1 MEQKILNPQPTEKNP
16 YIVEDYPWGFKK
28 CKARFYVESVKKKG
42 DRFVKQT
49 QNPKTLLW
57 CKPKKSTYSAVIVA
71 VIITQDGRDFIKSR
85 SVDMNS
91 SAEKYK
97 QAMETLKDFEFNDIQ
112 KEKLKVMRAYIK
124 AYEGVTFECVEMTGK
139 SEEEIKEHENGQ
151 DKIMNHINNS
161 VAVNYAN
168 DTGSL

>member
-49 QNPKTLLW
+49 QNPKTKVW
-57 CKPKKSTYSAVIVA
+57 NKPKKSTYSAVMIVFRKDNGH
-71 VIITQDGRDFIKSR
+71 ITYKSI
-85 SVDMNS
+85 DMNS

>member
-1 MEQKILNPQPTEKNP
+1 MEIIKIQPTEENP
-16 YIVEDYPWGFKK
+16 IEVNNYPYGFLK
-28 CKARFYVESVKKKG
+28 CNARFYVESVKKKG

-49 QNPKTLLW
+49 QNPKTKVW
-57 CKPKKSTYSAVIVA
+57 NKPKKSTYSAVIIVFRKDNGH
-71 VIITQDGRDFIKSR
+71 ITYKSI
-85 SVDMNS
+85 DMNS

-97 QAMETLKDFEFNDIQ
+97 QAMETLGDLELNDLQ

-124 AYEGVTFECVEMTGK
+124 AYKGVTFKCVEMNGL
-139 SEEEIKEHENGQ
+139 SEEEKEDHEKGQ

-168 DTGSL
+168 DTGRL

>member
-16 YIVEDYPWGFKK
+16 YIVEDYPWGFLK

-49 QNPKTLLW
+49 QNPKTGLW

-71 VIITQDGRDFIKSR
+71 VIITEGGRDFIKSR
-85 SVDMNS
+85 SIEMNT

-97 QAMETLKDFEFNDIQ
+97 KAMEEIGDFELNDIQ

-124 AYEGVTFECVEMTGK
+124 AYEGVTFECVNITGL
-139 SEEEIKEHENGQ
+139 SEEEKAKHEKGQ
-151 DKIMNHINNS
+151 NKIMNHINNS

>member
-1 MEQKILNPQPTEKNP
+1 MEIIKIQPTEENP
-16 YIVEDYPWGFKK
+16 IEVNNYPYGFLK
-28 CKARFYVESVKKKG
+28 CNARFYVESVKKKG

-49 QNPKTLLW
+49 QNPKTKVW
-57 CKPKKSTYSAVIVA
+57 NKPKKSTYSAVIIVFRKDNGH
-71 VIITQDGRDFIKSR
+71 ITYKSI
-85 SVDMNS
+85 DMNS

-124 AYEGVTFECVEMTGK
+124 AYKGVIFKCVEMNGL
-139 SEEEIKEHENGQ
+139 SEEEKEDHEKGQ

-168 DTGSL
+168 DTGRL

>member
-1 MEQKILNPQPTEKNP
+1 MEIIKIQPTEENP
-16 YIVEDYPWGFKK
+16 IEVNNYPYGFLK
-28 CKARFYVESVKKKG
+28 CNARFYIESVNKKG

-49 QNPKTLLW
+49 QNPKTKVW
-57 CKPKKSTYSAVIVA
+57 NKPKKSTYSAVIIVFRKDNGH
-71 VIITQDGRDFIKSR
+71 ITYKSI
-85 SVDMNS
+85 DMNS

-97 QAMETLKDFEFNDIQ
+97 QAMETLGDLELNDLQ

-124 AYEGVTFECVEMTGK
+124 AYEGVTFECVEMTGL
-139 SEEEIKEHENGQ
+139 SEEETKKHEDGQ
-151 DKIMNHINNS
+151 DKIMKQINNR

>member
-57 CKPKKSTYSAVIVA
+57 CKPKKSTYSAVILA
-71 VIITQDGRDFIKSR
+71 VIITQNGRDFIKSR

-97 QAMETLKDFEFNDIQ
+97 KAMEEIGDLKLNDIQ
-112 KEKLKVMRAYIK
+112 MEKLRVMRAYIK